1 VINSVLVGFIAPFA
15 QAAVAAT
22 VGNPDVRVRVL
33 FLVEAVV
40 LAVAALAVAVL
51 SIASG
56 STRRVQ
62 TPTRT

>member
-22 VGNPDVRVRVL
+22 VGSPDVRVL

-40 LAVAALAVAVL
+40 LAVAALVVAVL
-51 SIASG
+51 AIASG

>member
-15 QAAVAAT
+15 QAALAAT
-22 VGNPDVRVRVL
+22 VGNPDVRVL

-56 STRRVQ
+56 STRRAQ

>member
-15 QAAVAAT
+15 QAALAAT
-22 VGNPDVRVRVL
+22 VGNPDVRVL